1 MVGKTGF
8 GILHANTPT
17 LLFFSQ
23 VGFAMLM
30 FSAGM
35 NVPLANAQLRTS
47 LKRGTTAAALT
58 AGLAVPAAILIA
70 LVPGASHTAIYA
82 VLFAS
87 SSAAIVIPIIEER
100 RLEGEGI
107 LDLIAWVTIADIL
120 ATVAIP
126 FVLRPGR
133 IVHTVIGTAATAA
146 CVVLAYLISRA
157 LRSRPR
163 VQALRKEG
171 KRRHW
176 AIDLRVALIAL
187 FVLAWVA
194 QRTGTSV
201 LIAGFGAGLMVAAIG
216 GPKRLSHEVLGI
228 AGGLIPLFF
237 VTLGASLQLRGVV
250 THPSTLLFTVLLVAL
265 AIVVHALAA
274 VLIGQ
279 RPAGGVLVSAQ
290 LGVPSAVVALGL
302 TEHVISP
309 TQAGAIVTAAI
320 ATVIISGAGA
330 APLARSRPS
339 VAGPDPRA
347 ARRRALPSAP
357 RGNH

>member
-228 AGGLIPLFF
+228 AGGFFIPLFF

-330 APLARSRPS
+330 AALARSRPTVGATRS
-339 VAGPDPRA
+339 ASGAAPRA
-347 ARRRALPSAP
+347 S
-357 RGNH
+357 